1 MLQSVGSQRVG
12 TTERLNWTDGT
23 GDTGS
28 ISGLGDAVRCATARL
43 MCRSYCTL

>member
-12 TTERLNWTDGT
+12 TTERLNWTDST

-28 ISGLGDAVRCATARL
+28 TSGLGRCRVL
-43 MCRSYCTL
+43 RDSQSHVPQLL